1 MTASLRIRSFGLIAF
16 AAAALAGP
24 LVGTADAVPPATRT
38 PPLDISGG
46 AVQNDTLDANTGTWD
61 NTPTSTTDQWY
72 DCPDNAI
79 SVSCTPVSSN
89 GTGTSYVLTAQD
101 VGKWVYMSEFASNA
115 DGPSPTEN
123 SSLIGPIAAP
133 VPDAPIN
140 STRPSITG
148 TTTSGQLLTEGGDA
162 WTGSPTS
169 KTWQWLRCTTSCTSI
184 TTNGNAQTYTLTD
197 ADVGATIKVQM
208 TASNS
213 NPTPSAP
220 ATSDPTATI
229 VGVTPT
235 NVNKPAIT
243 GTTTDGSV
251 LTESGDTWNGGPTT
265 FTYQW
270 LRCTTTCTSI
280 TTNGN
285 AKTYTLQDADVG
297 ATIEV
302 QMTAS
307 NSNPT
312 PSAAA
317 TSNPT
322 AAIVGATPTIVT
334 SPTISGTPALG
345 QVLTETGDTWTGS
358 PTTFTYQWLRCTTTC
373 TSITTNGTAK
383 TYTLVAADVGDTIE
397 VQMTAGY
404 SNPTRSAIVT
414 SAPTTAVVPPPPSI
428 VAAPTISGTAQVGN
442 ALTEGAARWGTTWPP
457 TSTPV
462 QWYRCDSNN
471 LNCVAIAAPA
481 GIAKTYTLTN
491 ADVGATMQVTETA
504 TNAGGST
511 TNYSGFSG
519 AVTNA
524 QKIVPVPNVVGGST
538 PAISGSAQ
546 LGRTLTG
553 SGAQFDSNPGTFNY
567 QWLRCNAL
575 GCVLIPGETGLT
587 YTPTSADIGDSI
599 AFAESASNS
608 GGTSATVQSARTDT
622 ITAPSTT
629 ALQSNSAAP
638 FAGQT
643 VTLIATVTS
652 AAGSVKPAGTVD
664 FRDGG
669 TAVPGCTGLPLGS
682 SAPTAVCQT
691 SFPAS
696 VANVTAAYS
705 AAPGTF
711 ITGSTSSPT
720 TLIVGRALTSVTVA
734 ASGHVSL
741 GAKTTYTATVHPPAG
756 SSLTPTGRVTFTDSG
771 KTIKGCGS
779 KALAAHKAP
788 CSIKYL
794 GLKQH
799 RISARYSGDANFAP
813 SASITSHVLVQPQA
827 PSGFVAVF
835 MSWSF
840 NFTLHATRIAQLDA
854 TGLSVG
860 IHIAVTCSGGGCPF
874 ASRAMTVSAHGKCG
888 KPAKRGCVAAPSF
901 NLASIFHR
909 ARLHVG
915 TRVAV
920 AVTHRGW
927 VGKYY
932 RFTIRKGRKPAIDVS
947 CLAVNGTR
955 PGVGCSAR

>member
-1 MTASLRIRSFGLIAF
+1 MAV
-16 AAAALAGP
+16 AAAVLAGP
-24 LVGTADAVPPATRT
+24 LAGVVQASPVETATAPT
-38 PPLDISGG
+38 ISG
-46 AVQNDTLDANTGTWD
+46 
-61 NTPTSTTDQWY
+61 TPTQGDQLTLTPGTYTGDSTPTVSEQWM
-72 DCPDNAI
+72 DCSSADPSTCTNAI
-79 SVSCTPVSSN
+79 A
-89 GTGTSYVLTAQD
+89 GETGNSYTLQSTD
-101 VGKWVYMSEFASNA
+101 VGKFVAVVETASNTDSA
-115 DGPSPTEN
+115 TMLPTSATQTATPTGPV
-123 SSLIGPIAAP
+123 AAP
-133 VPDAPIN
+133 VPDAPTN
-140 STRPSITG
+140 STPPSITG
-148 TTTSGQLLTEGGDA
+148 TTTSGQVLTEGGDS
-162 WTGSPTS
+162 WTGSPTAF
-169 KTWQWLRCTTSCTSI
+169 TYQWLRCTTTCTSI
-184 TTNGNAQTYTLTD
+184 TTNGNAKQYTLTD

-213 NPTPSAP
+213 NPTPSAA

-235 NVNKPAIT
+235 NVKKPTIG
-243 GTTTDGSV
+243 GTTTSGSV
-251 LTESGDTWNGGPTT
+251 LTESGDTWTGSPTSK
-265 FTYQW
+265 TYQW
-270 LRCTTTCTSI
+270 LRCTTSCTSI

-285 AKTYTLQDADVG
+285 AQQYTLTDADVG

-312 PSAAA
+312 PSAPA
-317 TSNPT
+317 TSSPT
-322 AAIVGATPTIVT
+322 ATIVGATPTIVT
-334 SPTISGTPALG
+334 PPTISGTPLLG
-345 QVLTETGDTWTGS
+345 QVLTETGDTWTGN

-397 VQMTAGY
+397 VQMTASN
-404 SNPTRSAIVT
+404 SNPTKSAVVT
-414 SAPTTAVVPPPPSI
+414 SAPTTTVVPPPPSY
-428 VAAPTISGTAQVGN
+428 VAAPTIVGTAKLGN
-442 ALTEGAARWGTTWPP
+442 ALTEGAAKWGTTWPP
-457 TSTPV
+457 TSTAI
-462 QWYRCDSNN
+462 QWYRCDSNS
-471 LNCVAIAAPA
+471 LTCVAIAAPA
-481 GIAKTYTLTN
+481 GVAKSYTLTE
-491 ADVGATMQVTETA
+491 ADVGATMQVAETA

-511 TNYSGFSG
+511 TNYSGFSS
-519 AVTNA
+519 AVLNA
-524 QKIVPVPNVVGGST
+524 DSVVPPPIVVAGST

-553 SGAQFDSNPGTFNY
+553 SPAQFKNNPGTFSY
-567 QWLRCNAL
+567 QWMRCNAL
-575 GCVLIPGETGLT
+575 GCLAIPGETDVT
-587 YTPTSADIGDSI
+587 YTPTSADVGDSI
-599 AFAESASNS
+599 ALSETASNS
-608 GGTSATVQSARTDT
+608 GGTSATVQSPRTDT

-629 ALQSNSAAP
+629 TLQSNSSAP

-652 AAGSVKPAGTVD
+652 AAGSVKPAGTVE

-669 TAVPGCTGLPLGS
+669 TPVPGCVGLPLGT
-682 SAPTAVCQT
+682 SAPTAVCQA

-696 VANVTAAYS
+696 VANVSAAYT

-720 TLIVGRALTSVTVA
+720 TLIVARGVTSVTVA
-734 ASGHVSL
+734 ASAHVSL

-756 SSLTPTGRVTFTDSG
+756 STLTPTGRVTFTDGG
-771 KTIKGCGS
+771 KTIKGCGG
-779 KALAAHKAP
+779 KTLAAHKAG
-788 CSIKYL
+788 CSVKYL

-813 SASITSHVLVQPQA
+813 SASITSHVVVQPQA
-827 PSGFVAVF
+827 PHGFVAVF

-840 NFTLHATRIAQLDA
+840 KFALHATRIAQLDA
-854 TGLSVG
+854 TGLSAG
-860 IHIAVTCSGGGCPF
+860 IHITVTCSGGGCPF
-874 ASRAMTVSAHGKCG
+874 ATRAMTVSAHGKCG
-888 KPAKRGCVAAPSF
+888 KPAKSGCVAAPSF
-901 NLASIFHR
+901 DLASIFHR